1 MNFFCFTLR
10 DAILEW
16 GENFMQSHLECT
28 FAKLEVVFCKHYQKV
43 QTYEQGYMALRVIK
57 QAMDGKVEVYYEH
70 ILKPTNYLHHKVD
83 NSLFTTFFRVG
94 LVPICG

>member
-16 GENFMQSHLECT
+16 GENFMQFHLECT

-43 QTYEQGYMALRVIK
+43 QTYE
-57 QAMDGKVEVYYEH
+57 
-70 ILKPTNYLHHKVD
+70 
-83 NSLFTTFFRVG
+83 
-94 LVPICG
+94 